1 MLSGNL
7 NRRGSVDL
15 ERLAQLAARQHWM
28 DRFVLPLLAVLFT
41 FSIALAA
48 RQYLAVFFP
57 SVKLPG
63 WVVAAAGFLAL
74 ESVYAAGLHLR
85 LRTPLS
91 LRALEFALLLL
102 PVYGGLWAA
111 EMREKHAFLSLS
123 SFRDPR
129 LFIPLGLAA
138 FAWSFA
144 RDYGVVFARLGDIAR
159 DVGDQGAATFSWEGE
174 AYFSD
179 YAVGQERSRAVGY
192 FTRRLL
198 FYAFLACLCEA
209 LVIEAF
215 PHRAAGLPGWRRI
228 TSLGVVLMLFS
239 GLLLQAC
246 VYLYRLHS
254 IWREVGIKVQGDLI
268 PQWLRAGFVFV
279 CLVTAAA
286 LLLPW
291 GLSPFSFTAGV
302 QSIGNW
308 LAGGFRMPLPEQ
320 GVVQPSFGPPVTAAP
335 LAEGGGS
342 WLALVLY
349 FGLSLILAVTIVGMV
364 LGIIGLLII
373 GFLQDEWERLP
384 ALLKLPAYVYLWLKE
399 TAAQLLALAARGLT
413 KGSRLAARFQRISSR
428 FASAVTEREKPVRQ
442 RVPPSTFA
450 LYIRHLFVLMVEAA
464 QAGGL
469 PPKAS
474 HTPLEYTQGLAQHLG
489 CGQQEL
495 EEFTQYYLKARYSG
509 KGLSEDIRP
518 VVDALWQQ
526 IMGVLK
532 TQRIRAQGEHE
543 QRESGEDQSGEL
555 LDRGHAG

>member
-111 EMREKHAFLSLS
+111 EMRRKACLSVVGAAFGIQ
-123 SFRDPR
+123 R

-159 DVGDQGAATFSWEGE
+159 DVGDQGAAAFSWEGE

-198 FYAFLACLCEA
+198 FYAFWPAC
-209 LVIEAF
+209 
-215 PHRAAGLPGWRRI
+215 G
-228 TSLGVVLMLFS
+228 
-239 GLLLQAC
+239 
-246 VYLYRLHS
+246 RL
-254 IWREVGIKVQGDLI
+254 W
-268 PQWLRAGFVFV
+268 
-279 CLVTAAA
+279 
-286 LLLPW
+286 
-291 GLSPFSFTAGV
+291 
-302 QSIGNW
+302 
-308 LAGGFRMPLPEQ
+308 
-320 GVVQPSFGPPVTAAP
+320 
-335 LAEGGGS
+335 
-342 WLALVLY
+342 
-349 FGLSLILAVTIVGMV
+349 
-364 LGIIGLLII
+364 
-373 GFLQDEWERLP
+373 
-384 ALLKLPAYVYLWLKE
+384 
-399 TAAQLLALAARGLT
+399 
-413 KGSRLAARFQRISSR
+413 
-428 FASAVTEREKPVRQ
+428 
-442 RVPPSTFA
+442 
-450 LYIRHLFVLMVEAA
+450 
-464 QAGGL
+464 
-469 PPKAS
+469 
-474 HTPLEYTQGLAQHLG
+474 
-489 CGQQEL
+489 
-495 EEFTQYYLKARYSG
+495 
-509 KGLSEDIRP
+509 
-518 VVDALWQQ
+518 
-526 IMGVLK
+526 
-532 TQRIRAQGEHE
+532 
-543 QRESGEDQSGEL
+543 
-555 LDRGHAG
+555 